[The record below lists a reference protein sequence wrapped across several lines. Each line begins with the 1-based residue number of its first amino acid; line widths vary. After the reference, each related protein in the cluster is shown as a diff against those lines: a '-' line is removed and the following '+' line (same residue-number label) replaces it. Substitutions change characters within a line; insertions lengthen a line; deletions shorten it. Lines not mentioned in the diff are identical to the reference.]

1 MVPAYIAWGGSSAE
15 LHCGPHKWSPMIPQI
30 ASLYAPNGIKPND
43 LRPIVWVVCFLPWRP
58 TSLLPTMDKDIPA
71 GYLTERW
78 HYFIAEIFMLCA
90 VVGAILEVAAFIVNR
105 VQRKPGGELSEPL
118 LFEVQNRTRPSRPLW
133 YALSFAMW
141 YVVYQI
147 GLYIAM
153 DIMVMCGMISL
164 ETGPDWELWVIF
176 IEAICA
182 THLAVGLA
190 TYVVHRDRKHD
201 HPSTMLATCLL
212 PVLGNEIHIFK
223 DHVAGALCFAV
234 AHCSSGDLR
243 TAGVVMGYLSLV
255 STFIPLA
262 LLCADPTA
270 RSGLPTAHWPI
281 AEAAPPGNERCS
293 PEEEVDNMFERIG
306 FGKGHGTL
314 RRLLVK
320 IVGKVGGVRSFVN
333 LAITAT
339 TWEKQLR
346 AQSGELPHCILHL
359 AFVFLFGGSAF
370 IFFAIFISGVKI
382 GMIPLVRETVLPGFI
397 RTFGCSAAKLDV
409 YFKNT
414 AGKHLFVRAVKL
426 SVASKSLDGS
436 K

>member
-1 MVPAYIAWGGSSAE
+1 MEPYD
-15 LHCGPHKWSPMIPQI
+15 PQI

-58 TSLLPTMDKDIPA
+58 TSILPTMDKDISA

-153 DIMVMCGMISL
+153 DIVVMCGMISL
-164 ETGPDWELWVIF
+164 ETGPDWELWAIF

-281 AEAAPPGNERCS
+281 AEAAPPELVGNERCS
-293 PEEEVDNMFERIG
+293 PEEDVDNMFERIG
-306 FGKGHGTL
+306 FGKGPGTL
-314 RRLLVK
+314 RTWHFAETLGEDRGKGWWCSFVRSSRHFSYYLGKAAEGTERRTSSLHPTPGVRLPVRRKCVHFFCHLHIWRQNWNDSLRARNCTPWFYSDIWMQHCK
-320 IVGKVGGVRSFVN
+320 IGGVYQKHS
-333 LAITAT
+333 
-339 TWEKQLR
+339 
-346 AQSGELPHCILHL
+346 
-359 AFVFLFGGSAF
+359 
-370 IFFAIFISGVKI
+370 
-382 GMIPLVRETVLPGFI
+382 RETSLRPG
-397 RTFGCSAAKLDV
+397 R
-409 YFKNT
+409 
-414 AGKHLFVRAVKL
+414 
-426 SVASKSLDGS
+426 
-436 K
+436 